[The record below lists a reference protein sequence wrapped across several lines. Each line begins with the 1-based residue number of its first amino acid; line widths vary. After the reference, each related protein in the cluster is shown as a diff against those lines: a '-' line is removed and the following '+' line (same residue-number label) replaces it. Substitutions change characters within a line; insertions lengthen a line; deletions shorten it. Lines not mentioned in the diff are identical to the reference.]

1 MVIRCGEKGPTGGG
15 EGGGTGG
22 SRCPVASSSTSVAGS
37 GEGETRSGMRGVK
50 KAGENRKMMKESE
63 WQSET
68 GDESGGGSGAEGPE
82 AGDSDAPE
90 GAEGPEATVFPKSL
104 YIVAFCSKHGRPLA
118 LRICASV

>member
-1 MVIRCGEKGPTGGG
+1 M
-15 EGGGTGG
+15 
-22 SRCPVASSSTSVAGS
+22 SRCPVASSSACGAGG
-37 GEGETRSGMRGVK
+37 GEGETRSGMRRVK
-50 KAGENRKMMKESE
+50 KARENERDREMMEESE
-63 WQSET
+63 WRSET

>member
-22 SRCPVASSSTSVAGS
+22 SRCPVASSSTSVAGA

-82 AGDSDAPE
+82 A
-90 GAEGPEATVFPKSL
+90 TVFPKSL